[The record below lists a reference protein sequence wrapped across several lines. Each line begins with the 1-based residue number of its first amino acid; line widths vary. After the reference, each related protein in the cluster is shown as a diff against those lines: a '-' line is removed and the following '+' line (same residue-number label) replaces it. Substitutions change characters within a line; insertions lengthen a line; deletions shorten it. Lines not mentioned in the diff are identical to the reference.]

1 MGPARP
7 HPTLSKDSH
16 MLSFIARR
24 VASGIV
30 LVIAISVIAFALL
43 YAGGGDIAR
52 RMLGEDASPET
63 VAQKATELGL
73 DQPLTQQFLT
83 WASGLI
89 RGDLG
94 TSWFTSQPVSD
105 AILSRLSVTL
115 SLVFGAIVV
124 VAFVSVILG
133 TLAATRR
140 GWIDTAVQ
148 VLSLLA
154 TAIPAFLVALGLVL
168 VFAVNLGWF
177 KPTGYVQFTDSPAGW
192 LSSITLPI
200 TALALGGIAG
210 VTQQI
215 RGSMIDSLR
224 GDYVRTLRSRGLN
237 APSVLFQHVLRN
249 AAGPGLAVL
258 GVQFVGLIGG
268 AVIIEQ
274 IFAIP
279 GMGQVAV
286 TATSQGDIPLVMG
299 LVVVTAIL
307 VVILNL
313 LVDLAQGW
321 LNPKVRLS

>member
-1 MGPARP
+1 
-7 HPTLSKDSH
+7 
-16 MLSFIARR
+16 MLTFIARR
-24 VASGIV
+24 IVAGIV

-43 YAGGGDIAR
+43 FAGGGDIAR
-52 RMLGEDASPET
+52 RLLGEDASPET
-63 VAQKATELGL
+63 VALKTHELGL
-73 DQPLTQQFLT
+73 DRPLVEQFFT
-83 WASGLI
+83 WVSGVLH
-89 RGDLG
+89 GDLG
-94 TSWFTSQPVSD
+94 TSWFTSQPVD
-105 AILSRLSVTL
+105 EAILSRLAVTL
-115 SLVFGAIVV
+115 SLVLGAVVV
-124 VAFVSVILG
+124 VAIVSVILG
-133 TLAATRR
+133 TLAATRG
-140 GWIDTAVQ
+140 GWIDAGVQ
-148 VLSLLA
+148 ILSLLA

-168 VFAVNLGWF
+168 VFAIDLGWF
-177 KPTGYVQFTDSPAGW
+177 KPTGYVQLADDPGGW
-192 LSSITLPI
+192 LSSITLPVI
-200 TALALGGIAG
+200 ALSLGGIAG

-237 APSVLFQHVLRN
+237 ARTVVFQHVLRN

>member
-1 MGPARP
+1 
-7 HPTLSKDSH
+7 

-24 VASGIV
+24 VASGVV
-30 LVIAISVIAFALL
+30 LVLTISVIAFLLL

-52 RMLGEDASPET
+52 RLLGEDATPET
-63 VAQKATELGL
+63 VAQKAHELGL
-73 DQPLTQQFLT
+73 DQPLIAQFANWVAGVLH
-83 WASGLI
+83 
-89 RGDLG
+89 GDFG

-115 SLVFGAIVV
+115 SLVFGATVLI
-124 VAFVSVILG
+124 AIVSVVLG
-133 TLAATRR
+133 VLAATRR
-140 GWIDTAVQ
+140 GWLDAAVQ
-148 VLSLLA
+148 VLSLVG
-154 TAIPAFLVALGLVL
+154 TAIPAFLIATGLVL
-168 VFAVNLGWF
+168 VFAINLRWF
-177 KPTGYVQFTDSPAGW
+177 TPTGYVQFAASPSGW
-192 LSSITLPI
+192 LASVTLPVV
-200 TALALGGIAG
+200 ALSLGGIAA

-215 RGSMIDSLR
+215 RGSMVDSLR
-224 GDYVRTLRSRGLN
+224 HDYVRTLESRGLN
-237 APSVLFQHVLRN
+237 RRTIVLQHVLRN

-258 GVQFVGLIGG
+258 GVHFVGLLGG

-299 LVVVTAIL
+299 LVIATAIL